1 MRKFIQQI
9 LPAIQTWAQNN
20 GTDLDMCAQ
29 ELERILKKLVTDRR
43 AVASS
48 VKADEQRVDQIRE
61 KRESTKYDFQ
71 IEQLTKVKDTEGKH
85 LESYTNFERPNTK

>member
-1 MRKFIQQI
+1 
-9 LPAIQTWAQNN
+9 
-20 GTDLDMCAQ
+20 MCAQ

-85 LESYTNFERPNTK
+85 LESYTNVERPNTK

>member
-1 MRKFIQQI
+1 
-9 LPAIQTWAQNN
+9 
-20 GTDLDMCAQ
+20 MCAQ
-29 ELERILKKLVTDRR
+29 ELERILKKLVRDRR
-43 AVASS
+43 VVASS

-85 LESYTNFERPNTK
+85 LESYTNVERPNTK